1 MTEVVG
7 TRLVTLRIPKERC
20 QTEWWQGMDE
30 AHLATCLELIGEML
44 AMNSATV
51 GAMNDEAR
59 VQQLMNKLEGATE
72 ASQAAARV
80 AGEQLEQVYRQRL
93 EEKDHVVRTLH
104 QQCDT
109 LRVALEQTRTI
120 YDAHQKSAEQ
130 VARMLEQQRPCTA
143 QVMGTVAEAEV
154 EQLIVD
160 TLVCET
166 EDTSHTSGAGDRLVT
181 TPEGMSMMLE
191 VKNVER
197 LHSKHDIEKFKRD
210 VHAGIESERINAAL
224 LVSLR
229 TTAIPNVGPGAC
241 HIEFVTNR
249 KARVPVVM
257 LASNSR
263 STIQLAVHAVHR
275 LQQLAHKEFTA
286 RGGEAVPE
294 QLEQFQSER
303 EMMQETLPMVLRH
316 VIERDALIDSRIES
330 LQRLLD
336 EAQVERT
343 RQKEV
348 LYHITKMQSAL
359 PWLACSDDA
368 NKCDL
373 AVDIVLKWFARKNE
387 FPKTSEMTTSQRTM
401 IKQAGGL
408 KTVIDAARKRQRT
421 TAERVDGEGE

>member
-72 ASQAAARV
+72 ARKPPLASLASSSSRCIDSV
-80 AGEQLEQVYRQRL
+80 SRR
-93 EEKDHVVRTLH
+93 RTTWCALSTSNVT
-104 QQCDT
+104 T

-166 EDTSHTSGAGDRLVT
+166 EDTPHTSGAGDRLVT

-229 TTAIPNVGPGAC
+229 TTAIPSVGPGAC

-316 VIERDALIDSRIES
+316 VIERDALIDSRMES

-343 RQKEV
+343 RQRKCS
-348 LYHITKMQSAL
+348 IISPRCRAPCRGSRAPTTRTSATS
-359 PWLACSDDA
+359 PSTSSSSGSR
-368 NKCDL
+368 
-373 AVDIVLKWFARKNE
+373 ARM
-387 FPKTSEMTTSQRTM
+387 SS
-401 IKQAGGL
+401 
-408 KTVIDAARKRQRT
+408 RKPVR
-421 TAERVDGEGE
+421 